1 MAVTITEMLEKRAR
15 LWESTKKFLEDHTD
29 KDGKMTAADAEAYE
43 KMEADIKEMT
53 KTIDRL
59 EKQVELDKK
68 FALPT
73 SSPLTG
79 KPQTAVL
86 GAEEKKG
93 TASDAYKKA
102 MLTALRTNFH
112 KVENVLMEGIDESG
126 GYLVPDELDRRLVD
140 VLEEENIMRGLGH
153 KFNTSGQHK
162 INIVATKPAALWV
175 EEGGALTFGDATFD
189 QKFLDAHKLHVA
201 IKITEELLYDNA
213 FQLESWVISEFGK
226 ALDNAEEDAFLN
238 GDGDGK
244 PNGLFKDAQTGI
256 TIPTADITAD
266 NVIDLVY
273 KLKRPY
279 RKKASFITNDGTLGA
294 LRKLKDL
301 NGNYLWQPSIKAGE
315 PDSLLGYAIHTSQ
328 FAPVLAAGNV
338 ALAFGDYSYYNIGD
352 RGRRAFQELKELFAG
367 NGMVGFVMKERVDG
381 LLILPEAVQLLK
393 VAGTSA
399 GGGSDDSGDDDGE
412 G

>member
-1 MAVTITEMLEKRAR
+1 MAMTINEIMEKRAK

-29 KDGKMTAADAEAYE
+29 KDGKMPAADAEAYG

-53 KTIDRL
+53 RTIDRL
-59 EKQVELDKK
+59 EEQAEMDKQ

-79 KPQTAVL
+79 KPLTAVP

-102 MLTALRTNFH
+102 MLTALRTNCH

-153 KFNTSGQHK
+153 KITTSGQHK

-213 FQLESWVISEFGK
+213 FQLESWVVEEFGK
-226 ALDNAEEDAFLN
+226 ALANAEEDAFLN
-238 GDGDGK
+238 GDGTGK
-244 PNGLFKDAQTGI
+244 PNGLFKDAQTGV
-256 TIPTADITAD
+256 TIDSVDITAD
-266 NVIDLVY
+266 DVIDLVY

-279 RKKASFITNDGTLGA
+279 RKSASFITNDGTLGV
-294 LRKLKDL
+294 LRKLKDD

-315 PDSLLGYAIHTSQ
+315 PDTLLGYSIHTSQ
-328 FAPVLAAGNV
+328 FVPVLAAGNV
-338 ALAFGDYSYYNIGD
+338 AMAFGDYSYYNIGD

-393 VAGTSA
+393 VAA
-399 GGGSDDSGDDDGE
+399 G
-412 G
+412 

>member
-1 MAVTITEMLEKRAR
+1 MAMTITEIMEKRAK

-73 SSPLTG
+73 SSPLTS
-79 KPQTAVL
+79 KPQTAVP
-86 GAEEKKG
+86 GAEKKG

-189 QKFLDAHKLHVA
+189 Q
-201 IKITEELLYDNA
+201 
-213 FQLESWVISEFGK
+213 
-226 ALDNAEEDAFLN
+226 
-238 GDGDGK
+238 
-244 PNGLFKDAQTGI
+244 
-256 TIPTADITAD
+256 TA
-266 NVIDLVY
+266 
-273 KLKRPY
+273 
-279 RKKASFITNDGTLGA
+279 
-294 LRKLKDL
+294 
-301 NGNYLWQPSIKAGE
+301 
-315 PDSLLGYAIHTSQ
+315 
-328 FAPVLAAGNV
+328 
-338 ALAFGDYSYYNIGD
+338 
-352 RGRRAFQELKELFAG
+352 
-367 NGMVGFVMKERVDG
+367 
-381 LLILPEAVQLLK
+381 
-393 VAGTSA
+393 
-399 GGGSDDSGDDDGE
+399 
-412 G
+412 

>member
-1 MAVTITEMLEKRAR
+1 MAMTINEMLEKRAR

-29 KDGKMTAADAEAYE
+29 KDGKMPAADAEAYE

-53 KTIDRL
+53 RTIDRL
-59 EKQVELDKK
+59 EKQAEMDKK

-79 KPQTAVL
+79 KPQTAMPGTV
-86 GAEEKKG
+86 EKKG

-112 KVENVLMEGIDESG
+112 KVEDVLQEGIDESG

-140 VLEEENIMRGLGH
+140 VLEEENIMRKLGH
-153 KFNTSGQHK
+153 PLTTSGQHK
-162 INIVATKPAALWV
+162 INLVASKPAALWI
-175 EEGGALTFGDATFD
+175 EEGGALTFGDAAFD

-201 IKITEELLYDNA
+201 IKVTEELLYDNA
-213 FQLESWVISEFGK
+213 FQLEKWIIEEFGK
-226 ALDNAEEDAFLN
+226 ALANAEEDAFLN
-238 GDGDGK
+238 GDGNGK
-244 PNGLFKDAQTGI
+244 PNGLFKDAQTGV
-256 TIPTADITAD
+256 TINSVDITAD
-266 NVIDLVY
+266 DVIDLVY
-273 KLKRPY
+273 SLKRPY
-279 RKKASFITNDGTLGA
+279 RKNASFITNDGTLGVI
-294 LRKLKDL
+294 RKLKDD
-301 NGNYLWQPSIKAGE
+301 NGNYLWQPSLQAGQ
-315 PDSLLGYAIHTSQ
+315 PDTLLGYSIHTSQ

-338 ALAFGDYSYYNIGD
+338 AMAFGDYNYYNIGD

-393 VAGTSA
+393 VSA
-399 GGGSDDSGDDDGE
+399 G
-412 G
+412 

>member
-1 MAVTITEMLEKRAR
+1 MAMAITEIMEKRAK

-59 EKQVELDKK
+59 EKQAEMDKK
-68 FALPT
+68 FSLPT

-79 KPQTAVL
+79 KPLTAVP

-153 KFNTSGQHK
+153 KITTSGQHK

-226 ALDNAEEDAFLN
+226 ALANAEEDAFLN
-238 GDGDGK
+238 GDGTGK
-244 PNGLFKDAQTGI
+244 PNGLFKDAQTGV
-256 TIPTADITAD
+256 TIDSVDITAD
-266 NVIDLVY
+266 DVIDLVY

-279 RKKASFITNDGTLGA
+279 RKSASFITNDGTLGV
-294 LRKLKDL
+294 LRKLKDD

-315 PDSLLGYAIHTSQ
+315 PDTLLGYSIHTSQ
-328 FAPVLAAGNV
+328 FVPVLAAGNV
-338 ALAFGDYSYYNIGD
+338 AMAFGDYSYYNIGD

-393 VAGTSA
+393 VS
-399 GGGSDDSGDDDGE
+399 E

>member
-1 MAVTITEMLEKRAR
+1 MAMTINEMLEKRAR

-53 KTIDRL
+53 RTIDRL
-59 EKQVELDKK
+59 NKQAEMDKK

-79 KPQTAVL
+79 KPQTAMPGTV
-86 GAEEKKG
+86 EKKG

-112 KVENVLMEGIDESG
+112 KVEDVLQEGIDESG

-153 KFNTSGQHK
+153 PLTTSGQHK
-162 INIVATKPAALWV
+162 INLVASKPAALWI
-175 EEGGALTFGDATFD
+175 EEGGALTFGDAAFD

-201 IKITEELLYDNA
+201 IKVTEELLYDNA
-213 FQLESWVISEFGK
+213 FQLEKWIIEEFGK
-226 ALDNAEEDAFLN
+226 ALANAEEDAFLN
-238 GDGDGK
+238 GDGNGK
-244 PNGLFKDAQTGI
+244 PNGLFKDAQTGV
-256 TIPTADITAD
+256 TIDSVDITAD
-266 NVIDLVY
+266 DVIDLVY
-273 KLKRPY
+273 SLKRPY
-279 RKKASFITNDGTLGA
+279 RKNASFITNDGTLGVI
-294 LRKLKDL
+294 RKLKDD
-301 NGNYLWQPSIKAGE
+301 NGNYLWQPSLQAGQ
-315 PDSLLGYAIHTSQ
+315 PDTLLGYSIHTSQ

-338 ALAFGDYSYYNIGD
+338 AMAFGDYNYYNIGD

-393 VAGTSA
+393 VSA
-399 GGGSDDSGDDDGE
+399 G
-412 G
+412 

>member
-1 MAVTITEMLEKRAR
+1 MAMTINEIMEKRAK

-29 KDGKMTAADAEAYE
+29 KDGKMPAADAEAYE

-53 KTIDRL
+53 RTIDRL
-59 EKQVELDKK
+59 EKQAEMDKK
-68 FALPT
+68 FSLPT

-79 KPQTAVL
+79 KPLTAVP

-153 KFNTSGQHK
+153 KITTSGQHK

-226 ALDNAEEDAFLN
+226 ALANAEEDAFLN
-238 GDGDGK
+238 GDGTGK
-244 PNGLFKDAQTGI
+244 PNGLFKDAQTGV
-256 TIPTADITAD
+256 TIDSVDITAD
-266 NVIDLVY
+266 DVIDLVY

-279 RKKASFITNDGTLGA
+279 RKSASFITNDGTLGV
-294 LRKLKDL
+294 LRKLKDD

-315 PDSLLGYAIHTSQ
+315 PDTLLGYSIHTSQ
-328 FAPVLAAGNV
+328 FVPVLAAGNV
-338 ALAFGDYSYYNIGD
+338 AMAFGDYSYYNIGD

-393 VAGTSA
+393 VS
-399 GGGSDDSGDDDGE
+399 E

>member
-1 MAVTITEMLEKRAR
+1 MAMTITEIMEKRAR

-29 KDGKMTAADAEAYE
+29 KDGKMAAADAEAYE

-53 KTIDRL
+53 RTIDRL
-59 EKQVELDKK
+59 NKQAEMDKK

-79 KPQTAVL
+79 KPQTAMPGTV
-86 GAEEKKG
+86 EKKG

-112 KVENVLMEGIDESG
+112 KVEDVLQEGIDESG
-126 GYLVPDELDRRLVD
+126 GYLVPDELDGRLVD
-140 VLEEENIMRGLGH
+140 VLKEENIMRGLGH
-153 KFNTSGQHK
+153 PLTTSGQHK
-162 INIVATKPAALWV
+162 INLVASKPAALWI
-175 EEGGALTFGDATFD
+175 EEGGALTFGDAAFD

-226 ALDNAEEDAFLN
+226 ALANAEEDAFLN
-238 GDGDGK
+238 GDGNGK
-244 PNGLFKDAQTGI
+244 PNGLFKDAQTGV
-256 TIPTADITAD
+256 TIDSVDITAD
-266 NVIDLVY
+266 DVIDLVY
-273 KLKRPY
+273 SLKRPY
-279 RKKASFITNDGTLGA
+279 RKNASFITNDGTLGV
-294 LRKLKDL
+294 LRKLKDD
-301 NGNYLWQPSIKAGE
+301 NGNYLWQPSLQAGQ
-315 PDSLLGYAIHTSQ
+315 PDTLLGYSIHTSQ
-328 FAPVLAAGNV
+328 FAPVLGAGNV
-338 ALAFGDYSYYNIGD
+338 AMAFGDYNYYNIGD

-393 VAGTSA
+393 VAA
-399 GGGSDDSGDDDGE
+399 G
-412 G
+412 

>member
-1 MAVTITEMLEKRAR
+1 MAMTITEMLEKRAR

-29 KDGKMTAADAEAYE
+29 KDGKMPAADAEAYE

-53 KTIDRL
+53 RTIDRL
-59 EKQVELDKK
+59 EKQAEMDKK

-79 KPQTAVL
+79 KPQTAMPGTV
-86 GAEEKKG
+86 EKKG

-112 KVENVLMEGIDESG
+112 KVEDVLQEGIDESG

-140 VLEEENIMRGLGH
+140 VLEEENIMRKLGH
-153 KFNTSGQHK
+153 PLTTSGQHK
-162 INIVATKPAALWV
+162 INLVASKPAALWI
-175 EEGGALTFGDATFD
+175 EEGGALTFGDAAFD

-201 IKITEELLYDNA
+201 IKVTEELLYDNA
-213 FQLESWVISEFGK
+213 FQLENWIIEEFGK
-226 ALDNAEEDAFLN
+226 ALANAEEDAFLN
-238 GDGDGK
+238 GDGNGK
-244 PNGLFKDAQTGI
+244 PNGLFKDAQTGV
-256 TIPTADITAD
+256 TIDSVDITAD
-266 NVIDLVY
+266 DVIDLVY
-273 KLKRPY
+273 SLKRPY
-279 RKKASFITNDGTLGA
+279 RKNASFITNDGTLGV
-294 LRKLKDL
+294 LRKLKDD

-315 PDSLLGYAIHTSQ
+315 PDTLLGYSIHTSQ

-338 ALAFGDYSYYNIGD
+338 AMAFGDYNYYNIGD

-393 VAGTSA
+393 VAA
-399 GGGSDDSGDDDGE
+399 G
-412 G
+412 

>member
-1 MAVTITEMLEKRAR
+1 MAMTINEMLEKRAR

-29 KDGKMTAADAEAYE
+29 KDGKMPAADAEAYE

-53 KTIDRL
+53 RTIDRL
-59 EKQVELDKK
+59 EKQAEMDKK

-79 KPQTAVL
+79 KPQTAMPGTV
-86 GAEEKKG
+86 EKKG

-112 KVENVLMEGIDESG
+112 KVEDVLQEGIDESG
-126 GYLVPDELDRRLVD
+126 GYLVPDELDGRLVD

-153 KFNTSGQHK
+153 PLTTSGQHK
-162 INIVATKPAALWV
+162 INLVASKPAALWI
-175 EEGGALTFGDATFD
+175 EEGGALTFGDAAFD

-201 IKITEELLYDNA
+201 IKVTEELLYDNA
-213 FQLESWVISEFGK
+213 FQLEKWIIEEFGK
-226 ALDNAEEDAFLN
+226 ALANAEEDAFLN
-238 GDGDGK
+238 GDGNGK
-244 PNGLFKDAQTGI
+244 PNGLFKDAQTGV
-256 TIPTADITAD
+256 TIDSVDITAD
-266 NVIDLVY
+266 DVIDLVY
-273 KLKRPY
+273 SLKRPY
-279 RKKASFITNDGTLGA
+279 RKNASFITNDGTLGVI
-294 LRKLKDL
+294 RKLKDD
-301 NGNYLWQPSIKAGE
+301 NGNYLWQPSLQAGQ
-315 PDSLLGYAIHTSQ
+315 PDTLLGYSIHTSQ

-338 ALAFGDYSYYNIGD
+338 AMAFGDYNYYNIGD

-393 VAGTSA
+393 VAA
-399 GGGSDDSGDDDGE
+399 G
-412 G
+412 

>member
-1 MAVTITEMLEKRAR
+1 MAMTITEIMEKRAR

-29 KDGKMTAADAEAYE
+29 KDGKMAAADAEAYE

-53 KTIDRL
+53 RTIDRL
-59 EKQVELDKK
+59 NKQAEMDKK

-79 KPQTAVL
+79 KPQTAMPGTV
-86 GAEEKKG
+86 EKKG

-112 KVENVLMEGIDESG
+112 KVEDVLQEGIDESG
-126 GYLVPDELDRRLVD
+126 GYLVPDELDGRLVD
-140 VLEEENIMRGLGH
+140 VLKEENIMRGLGH
-153 KFNTSGQHK
+153 PLTTSGQHK
-162 INIVATKPAALWV
+162 INLVASKPAALWI
-175 EEGGALTFGDATFD
+175 EEGGALTFGDAAFD

-226 ALDNAEEDAFLN
+226 ALANAEEDAFLN
-238 GDGDGK
+238 GDGNGK
-244 PNGLFKDAQTGI
+244 PNGLFKDAQTGV
-256 TIPTADITAD
+256 TIDSVDITAD
-266 NVIDLVY
+266 DVIDLVY
-273 KLKRPY
+273 SLKRPY
-279 RKKASFITNDGTLGA
+279 RKNASFITNDGTLGV
-294 LRKLKDL
+294 LRKLKDD
-301 NGNYLWQPSIKAGE
+301 NGNYLWQPSLQAGQ
-315 PDSLLGYAIHTSQ
+315 PDTLLGYSIHTSQ

-338 ALAFGDYSYYNIGD
+338 AMAFGDYNYYNIGD

-393 VAGTSA
+393 VSA
-399 GGGSDDSGDDDGE
+399 G
-412 G
+412 

>member
-1 MAVTITEMLEKRAR
+1 MSMTITEIMEKRAK

-29 KDGKMTAADAEAYE
+29 KDGKMAAADAEAYE

-53 KTIDRL
+53 RTIDRL
-59 EKQVELDKK
+59 EKQAEMDKK
-68 FALPT
+68 FSLPT
-73 SSPLTG
+73 SRPLTG
-79 KPQTAVL
+79 KPLTAVP

-153 KFNTSGQHK
+153 KITTSGQHK

-226 ALDNAEEDAFLN
+226 ALANAEEDAFLN
-238 GDGDGK
+238 GDGTGK
-244 PNGLFKDAQTGI
+244 PNGLFKDAQTGV
-256 TIPTADITAD
+256 TIDSVDITAD
-266 NVIDLVY
+266 DVIDLVY

-279 RKKASFITNDGTLGA
+279 RKSASFITNDGTLGV
-294 LRKLKDL
+294 LRKLKDD

-315 PDSLLGYAIHTSQ
+315 PDTLLGYSIHTSQ
-328 FAPVLAAGNV
+328 FVPVLAAGNV
-338 ALAFGDYSYYNIGD
+338 AMAFGDYSYYNIGD

-393 VAGTSA
+393 VAA
-399 GGGSDDSGDDDGE
+399 G
-412 G
+412 

>member
-1 MAVTITEMLEKRAR
+1 MAMTITEMLEKRAR

-93 TASDAYKKA
+93 TASDAYKNA
-102 MLTALRTNFH
+102 MLKALRTNFH

-126 GYLVPDELDRRLVD
+126 GYLVPDELDGRLVD
-140 VLEEENIMRGLGH
+140 VLEEENIMRKLGH
-153 KFNTSGQHK
+153 PLKTSGQHK

-213 FQLESWVISEFGK
+213 FQLENWVVEEFGK
-226 ALDNAEEDAFLN
+226 ALANAEEDAFLN

-244 PNGLFKDAQTGI
+244 PKGLYHDAQTGI

-301 NGNYLWQPSIKAGE
+301 NGNYLWQPSLQASE
-315 PDSLLGYAIHTSQ
+315 PDTLLGYAIHTSQ

-338 ALAFGDYSYYNIGD
+338 ALAFGDYNYYNIGD

-393 VAGTSA
+393 VAGA
-399 GGGSDDSGDDDGE
+399 GSGGSDDAGDDDGE

>member
-1 MAVTITEMLEKRAR
+1 MAMTITEIMEKRAK

-53 KTIDRL
+53 RTIDRL
-59 EKQVELDKK
+59 EKQAEMDKK

-79 KPQTAVL
+79 KPQTAMPGTV
-86 GAEEKKG
+86 EKKG

-112 KVENVLMEGIDESG
+112 KVEDVLQEGIDESG
-126 GYLVPDELDRRLVD
+126 GYLVPDELDKSLVD
-140 VLEEENIMRGLGH
+140 VLEEENVMRKLGH
-153 KFNTSGQHK
+153 PLTTSGQHK
-162 INIVATKPAALWV
+162 INLVASKPAALWI
-175 EEGGALTFGDATFD
+175 EEGGALTFGDAAFD

-201 IKITEELLYDNA
+201 IKVTEELLYDNA
-213 FQLESWVISEFGK
+213 FQLEKWIIEEFGK
-226 ALDNAEEDAFLN
+226 ALANAEEDAFLN
-238 GDGDGK
+238 GDGTGK
-244 PNGLFKDAQTGI
+244 PNGLFKDAQTGV
-256 TIPTADITAD
+256 TIDSVDITAD
-266 NVIDLVY
+266 DVIDLVY

-279 RKKASFITNDGTLGA
+279 RKNASFITNDGTLGVI
-294 LRKLKDL
+294 RKLKDD
-301 NGNYLWQPSIKAGE
+301 NGNYLWQPSLQAGQ
-315 PDSLLGYAIHTSQ
+315 PDTLLGYSIHTSQ

-338 ALAFGDYSYYNIGD
+338 AMAFGDYNYYNIGD

-393 VAGTSA
+393 VAA
-399 GGGSDDSGDDDGE
+399 G
-412 G
+412 